1 MLVAGL
7 EAVCYGSR
15 KGLAAH
21 DAMTDS
27 PHEAQ
32 AQREARWQTWAQH
45 KGWPARLLWPLAQL
59 VAAISTLRRVGYA
72 TGWLKTERLPV
83 PVIVIGNVVAGGA
96 GKTPTVIALVRHLQ
110 HQGWRPGVVSRG
122 HGRLGD
128 ALVQVGITSVPSE
141 VGDEPL
147 LIHQTTGAPV
157 CVARR
162 RADAAHALL
171 AQHPNID
178 VILCDDGLQH
188 LALGR
193 DLSIAVF
200 DDRGIGNGWPLPAG
214 LLREPWPP
222 AQGSRYRPDL
232 LLVQRREGGPAIEL
246 PNSGLPRFDAQR
258 RLADE
263 VYNLTGEKCPLL
275 ALQGQALTA
284 LAGIARPSV
293 FFGMLRARGLT
304 LAHEVSLPDHAEAPA
319 YEHVLTS
326 SSGPLICTEKDAV
339 KLADLLVDEA
349 AALRQ
354 RIWVAPL
361 ELRPEP
367 VFYKAVD
374 AALAPWSTAP
384 KSVS

>member
-1 MLVAGL
+1 MT
-7 EAVCYGSR
+7 GS
-15 KGLAAH
+15 
-21 DAMTDS
+21 S
-27 PHEAQ
+27 PEAQ
-32 AQREARWQTWAQH
+32 AQREASWQTWAQH

-59 VAAISTLRRVGYA
+59 GAAINTLRRVGYA
-72 TGWLKTERLPV
+72 TGWLKTERLSV
-83 PVIVIGNVVAGGA
+83 PVIVIGNVVTGGA
-96 GKTPTVIALVRHLQ
+96 GKTPTVIALVRHFQ

-128 ALVQVGITSVPSE
+128 ALVQVGITSAPSE

-147 LIHQTTGAPV
+147 LIHQTTNAPV

-162 RADAAHALL
+162 RAEAARALL
-171 AQHPNID
+171 ALHPDVD

-200 DDRGIGNGWPLPAG
+200 DERGIGNGWPLPAG
-214 LLREPWPP
+214 MLREPWPP
-222 AQGSRYRPDL
+222 ALGNRYQPDL
-232 LLVQRREGGPAIEL
+232 LLVQRREGGPAVEL
-246 PNSGLPRFDAQR
+246 PISGIPRFDAIR

-263 VYNLTGEKCPLL
+263 AYNLAGERYPLL
-275 ALQGQALTA
+275 ALRDQTLTA

-293 FFGMLRARGLT
+293 FFSMLRAHGLT
-304 LAHEVSLPDHAEAPA
+304 LAQEILLPDHADTAA
-319 YEHVLTS
+319 YRHVLTS

-349 AALRQ
+349 AGLRQ

-367 VFYKAVD
+367 GFYAAVD
-374 AALAPWSTAP
+374 AALSRLDTTWKP
-384 KSVS
+384 VS